1 MSATLLSDR
10 RALARAFPLAFQ
22 PPRSGAAKVP
32 LKVNIVQD
40 VIATGVTGEDGDA
53 LSEERIRRAV
63 NHHCRG
69 KRYHAA
75 CAAGGPRFDLN
86 GQPAG
91 EVTDGQRP
99 FHQARLRAFRRQDVM
114 ATEAA

>member
-1 MSATLLSDR
+1 MNASLLSDR

-32 LKVNIVQD
+32 LKINIVQD
-40 VIATGVTGEDGDA
+40 VIAAGVTGDDGDA
-53 LSEERIRRAV
+53 LSEDRIRRAV
-63 NHHCRG
+63 SHHCRG
-69 KRYHAA
+69 RRYHAA

-91 EVTDGQRP
+91 EVTEGQRAW
-99 FHQARLRAFRRQDVM
+99 HRAKLRAFDRQDVM